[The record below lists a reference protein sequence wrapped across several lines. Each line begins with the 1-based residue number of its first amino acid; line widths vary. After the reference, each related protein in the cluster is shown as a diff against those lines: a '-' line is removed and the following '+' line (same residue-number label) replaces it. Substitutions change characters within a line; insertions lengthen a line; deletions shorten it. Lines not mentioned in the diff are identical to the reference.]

1 MSYLRF
7 TSFCLLF
14 VLNSAVIAQ
23 RHNFHFQRL
32 GIDDGLSQSTV
43 RCILQDRKGFMWFGT
58 ANGLNRYDGYSLTIY
73 KHNPMDSTSL
83 SNDLISA
90 LYEDNDGVLWV
101 GTNEGLN
108 RFDVNHDNFT
118 HYRHDPSDSTSIN
131 GNFVSSIAQD
141 QYGILWIGTN
151 IGLHSFDPKTGAF
164 KRYFC
169 DTDKAR
175 HLGPIRA
182 LLLDKSGYT
191 WIATGNGLI
200 CLDRDKQQMARY
212 EYNSGNLRGISGNS
226 ITALCEDNTGTIWIG
241 TENAGLNRF
250 DKDTGQFTRYFHDL
264 KNYASLSSN
273 NINSIIEDNFGIL
286 WIGTNNGLNRLD
298 AKRQSFKHYLYSQA
312 DVRSLSHNTVLS
324 IYEDRT
330 GTLWIGTELGGLSN
344 LNRFR
349 DRFKHYKH
357 DPTDPKSL
365 TGNTV
370 WSFCEDR
377 EGTLWVG
384 TDEGLC
390 QFDRSDESFKPLMK
404 DDSGGLYLRIIEDNE
419 GFLWAARPRSL
430 DKIDPK
436 SKRVISYRYNS
447 NDPQSLSSDYV
458 TSVYQDHQHV
468 IWVGTSLGLN
478 RFDRSTNTFKR
489 YLFDPKDSTSLSGAS
504 VTTIFED
511 HAGTLWIGTRNG
523 LNRFN
528 RSQDD
533 FKQFK
538 RILHDPTS
546 LSHNAV
552 MNIYED
558 LNKQIWIGTYGGGLN
573 RFNRETETFVRFTEE
588 DGIPNNV
595 IYGILDDNDGNL
607 WLSTNNGLS
616 KFNPITKSHKN
627 YDIADGLQ
635 SNEFNQG
642 AVYKTRASEMFFG
655 GINGFNSFYPDEM
668 KDNPYVPPIVITA
681 FNKFDKRVKF
691 NKPVSDMDVI
701 ELSYQDNFFSFEFV
715 ALDYTLPAKNQYVY
729 KLEGFDEDWVHSGL
743 RRYASYTNLSPGDY
757 VFRVRGSNN
766 DQVWNEV
773 GASIAITI
781 TPPFWRTWWFY
792 GLAVGLIVLLLVVS
806 HEYRVRQ
813 RIAHMLELE
822 RVRVL
827 ESERIR
833 KKAADDFHDEFGHK
847 LTKIALLTE
856 VMKKE
861 LKEATAESVESMN
874 KIIDTSKTLSIGMRD
889 FLWTLNPER
898 DSLYDVAVRI
908 KDFGDE
914 LFERTGVAFRVNGLN
929 QDMAHL
935 RLSMDWRRHLTLIF
949 KEAMTNILKHAQCH
963 NVQLEFKLNY
973 SGIIVSLKDDGT
985 GFNAHNGSAGQ
996 GLMSM
1001 HNRAQKINGFLDIQ
1015 SGEHGTIVTFSGS
1028 LPTEFN

>member
-1 MSYLRF
+1 M
-7 TSFCLLF
+7 
-14 VLNSAVIAQ
+14 AQ

-43 RCILQDRKGFMWFGT
+43 LSILQDRKGFMWFGT

-83 SNDLISA
+83 SNDWIGS
-90 LYEDNDGVLWV
+90 LYEDIDGILWI

-108 RFDVNHDNFT
+108 RFDANHDDFT
-118 HYRHDPSDSTSIN
+118 HYRFDPGDSTSIG
-131 GNFVSSIAQD
+131 GNFVTAIVQD

-151 IGLHSFDPKTGAF
+151 NGLSSFDPQTGIF
-164 KRYFC
+164 KRHFC
-169 DTDKAR
+169 DSSKSR
-175 HLGPIRA
+175 HIGAVTA

-191 WIATGNGLI
+191 WIGTRNGLI
-200 CLDRDKQQMARY
+200 CLGRDKTQMIRY
-212 EYNSGNLRGISGNS
+212 EYDSKNPRSISSNA
-226 ITALCEDNTGTIWIG
+226 IAALCEDNAGTIWIA

-250 DKDTGQFTRYFHDL
+250 DRSVGQFTRYIHDP
-264 KNYASLSSN
+264 KNPASLSAN
-273 NINSIIEDNFGIL
+273 NLHAIIEDNFGIL
-286 WIGTNNGLNRLD
+286 WIGTDNGGLNRLD

-312 DVRSLSHNTVLS
+312 DTRSLSHNTVLS

-365 TGNTV
+365 TSNTV

-377 EGTLWVG
+377 EGILWVG
-384 TDEGLC
+384 TDVGLC
-390 QFDRSDESFKPLMK
+390 QFNRSDESFSRFMN
-404 DDSGGLYLRIIEDNE
+404 DDSEGIYARIIEDND
-419 GFLWAARPRSL
+419 GFLWIARHSKL

-436 SKRVISYRYNS
+436 TRHVQSYRHNPK
-447 NDPQSLSSDYV
+447 DPQSISAGLV
-458 TSVYQDHQHV
+458 TYVYQDHQQT
-468 IWVGTSLGLN
+468 IWVGTTTGLN
-478 RFDRSTNTFKR
+478 RYDRAVDAFKH
-489 YLFDPKDSTSLSGAS
+489 YVHDPKDSTSLSGVT
-504 VTTIFED
+504 VTTIVED
-511 HAGTLWIGTRNG
+511 HAGTLWIGSRNG
-523 LNRFN
+523 LSRFN
-528 RSQDD
+528 RSKNN
-533 FKQFK
+533 FKQF
-538 RILHDPTS
+538 RRNLHDPSS

-552 MNIYED
+552 MSIYED

-573 RFNRETETFVRFTEE
+573 RFNRETETFTRFTEK

-595 IYGILDDNDGNL
+595 IYGILDDNSGNL

-642 AVYKTRASEMFFG
+642 AVYKTRAGEMFFG

-668 KDNPYVPPIVITA
+668 KDNPYVPPIVITS

-691 NKPVSDMDVI
+691 DKPVSDMDAI

-715 ALDYTLPAKNQYVY
+715 ALDYTLPVKNQYAY
-729 KLEGFDEDWVHSGL
+729 KLEGLDEDWIHSGL

-757 VFRVRGSNN
+757 VFRIKGSNN

-773 GASIAITI
+773 GASVAITI

-792 GLAVGLIVLLLVVS
+792 GLAVCAVVLLLVVS

-813 RIAHMLELE
+813 RIARMLELE

-861 LKEATAESVESMN
+861 MKEATTENLESMN

-889 FLWTLNPER
+889 FLWTLNPEK

-914 LFERTGVAFRVNGLN
+914 LFERTGIAFRVSGLN
-929 QDMAHL
+929 QDMTHL
-935 RLSMDWRRHLTLIF
+935 RLSVDWRRHLTLIF
-949 KEAMTNILKHAQCH
+949 KEAMTNILKHARCH

-973 SGIIVSLKDDGT
+973 SAIVVSLQDDGS
-985 GFNAHNGSAGQ
+985 GFNAHNGSTGQ

-1001 HNRAQKINGFLDIQ
+1001 RNRAQKINGILDIQ

-1028 LPTEFN
+1028 FPTAFN